1 MDVIGEGFDAGG
13 KSFGVG
19 HDVASGV
26 AADLPAII
34 NDDVFVTGV
43 LHAAADEGVGGRLD
57 EILGDVTGET
67 VPTVPA
73 HGRSESQT
81 VFEGVR
87 GWNAKKKSEEDG
99 QHQTTCFVRKIFHE
113 ILSAYSHFVFFL
125 ACNDR
130 TTGARRER

>member
-1 MDVIGEGFDAGG
+1 MAKTKQFTITIDNQPGA
-13 KSFGVG
+13 
-19 HDVASGV
+19 VARI
-26 AADLPAII
+26 AK
-34 NDDVFVTGV
+34 T
-43 LHAAADEGVGGRLD
+43 
-57 EILGDVTGET
+57 LGDVTGET

-113 ILSAYSHFVFFL
+113 ILSAYSHFLFFGMQ
-125 ACNDR
+125 R
-130 TTGARRER
+130 